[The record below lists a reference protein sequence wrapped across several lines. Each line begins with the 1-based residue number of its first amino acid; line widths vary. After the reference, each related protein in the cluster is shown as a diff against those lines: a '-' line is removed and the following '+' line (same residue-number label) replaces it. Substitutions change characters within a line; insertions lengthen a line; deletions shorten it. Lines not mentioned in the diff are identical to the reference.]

1 MIIQCKSC
9 NKSFTVP
16 DSAITPSGRLVQCSV
31 CGNKW
36 TQYPIKKV
44 SEEPVVLD
52 KLKTKKTTKK
62 KVKKKSVNIYS
73 PEYLRKKHGIKIID
87 PSSVS
92 VKNNKREIKKQSYG
106 FYNYLITYFIIS
118 VFLVGLLKLGRTN
131 IVNKFPKLETQIDY
145 FFETLNNIKILIF
158 DIISNY

>member
-92 VKNNKREIKKQSYG
+92 VKNS
-106 FYNYLITYFIIS
+106 
-118 VFLVGLLKLGRTN
+118 
-131 IVNKFPKLETQIDY
+131 
-145 FFETLNNIKILIF
+145 
-158 DIISNY
+158 